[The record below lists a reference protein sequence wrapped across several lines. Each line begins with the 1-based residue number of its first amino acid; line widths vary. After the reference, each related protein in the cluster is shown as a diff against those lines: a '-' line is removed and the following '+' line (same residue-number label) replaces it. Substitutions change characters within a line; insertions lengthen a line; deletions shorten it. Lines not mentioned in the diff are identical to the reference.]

1 MKKLFYIIS
10 IFTFYLSFS
19 QNYFYRPIE
28 YDILL
33 SGNFGEIRSSG
44 FHTGIDIKTKG
55 KVGEIIRSIDD
66 GYISRI
72 QVSTVGYGKVIYIN
86 HSNGLKSVYGHLQDF
101 SKEIDEQIKYF
112 QYRAETFTINKFF
125 KENEIRIKAGQIIGY
140 SGNTGTSFGPHLHF
154 EIRTYNDVPLNP
166 LNYNYKVEDS
176 IRPEAR
182 KLFAYKE
189 KKGSLFK
196 KRLKM
201 KKINDSIYET
211 QLKSVD
217 TIFFGI
223 ETIDKQSFTYNV
235 NGTYKILLKENSS
248 DLIEFKFD
256 SLTFD
261 EKRLFLKHLDFK
273 ELVENNSKIILLNN
287 EINSNYK
294 FVRKNQSGKF
304 YVKNSDIKDITIM
317 LSDLNNNNTYVKIKM
332 IGDSIENFGG
342 SKRVEFNKIIR
353 ADLSYD
359 LTYNNAN
366 VKFKK
371 NTFYRDTTIDFDFK
385 NDTLYIINPYVPVN
399 KSFIIN
405 FPIDIDLKKGLYLA
419 RLDKNGNK
427 FFSSSQLKNN
437 FLISNTKALGK
448 YYINVDTIK
457 PTIKK
462 IGKNKIIHKN
472 QNLAYLIN
480 DDETGIKKY
489 KAYINDKWALFEY
502 EPKKN
507 YIQFRPDN
515 FINLKNENNLL
526 IEIEDMVGNVT
537 KYQETFYFKN

>member
-66 GYISRI
+66 GYVSRI

-448 YYINVDTIK
+448 YYIDVDTIK

-472 QNLAYLIN
+472 QSLGYLIN

>member
-1 MKKLFYIIS
+1 MKRLFYIIA

-371 NTFYRDTTIDFDFK
+371 NTFYRDATIDFDFK

-448 YYINVDTIK
+448 YYIDVDTIK

-472 QNLAYLIN
+472 QNLGYLIN

>member
-294 FVRKNQSGKF
+294 FVRKNQSGRF

-317 LSDLNNNNTYVKIKM
+317 LSDLNKNNTYVKIKM
-332 IGDSIENFGG
+332 IGDSIEKFGG

-366 VKFKK
+366 VKFRK

-472 QNLAYLIN
+472 QNLGYLIN

>member
-448 YYINVDTIK
+448 YYIDVDTIK

-515 FINLKNENNLL
+515 FIDLKNENNLL

>member
-448 YYINVDTIK
+448 YYIDVDTIK

>member
-294 FVRKNQSGKF
+294 FVRKNQSGRF

-317 LSDLNNNNTYVKIKM
+317 LSDLNKNNTYVKIKM
-332 IGDSIENFGG
+332 IGDSIEKFGG

-462 IGKNKIIHKN
+462 IGKNKIINKN
-472 QNLAYLIN
+472 QNLGYLIN

>member
-405 FPIDIDLKKGLYLA
+405 FPIDFDLKKGLYLA

-448 YYINVDTIK
+448 YYIDVDTIK

-472 QNLAYLIN
+472 QNLGYLIN

>member
-1 MKKLFYIIS
+1 MKKLFYIIC
-10 IFTFYLSFS
+10 IFTFYLGFT
-19 QNYFYRPIE
+19 QNHFYRPIE

-72 QVSTVGYGKVIYIN
+72 QVSTIGYGKVIYIN

-112 QYRAETFTINKFF
+112 QYKAETFTLNKFF
-125 KENEIRIKAGQIIGY
+125 KENELKIKAGQIIGY

-154 EIRTYNDVPLNP
+154 EIRTHNDIPLNP
-166 LNYNYKVEDS
+166 LNYNYKVADS
-176 IRPEAR
+176 LRPEVR

-196 KRLKM
+196 KRLKL
-201 KKINDSIYET
+201 KKINDSIYQT
-211 QLKSVD
+211 QLKSTD

-235 NGTYKILLKENSS
+235 NGTYKILLKEKNN

-261 EKRLFLKHLDFK
+261 EKRLFLKHLDFR
-273 ELVENNSKIILLNN
+273 ELIENNSKIILLNN
-287 EINSNYK
+287 EIDSDYK
-294 FVRKNQSGKF
+294 FVRRNQSGKF
-304 YVKNSDIKDITIM
+304 YVKNLETKDITIQ
-317 LSDLNNNNTYVKIKM
+317 LSDLDKNNTYVKIKM
-332 IGDSIENFGG
+332 IGDSIEKFGG
-342 SKRVEFNKIIR
+342 TKSVEFNKKIR

-366 VKFKK
+366 VKLNK

-385 NDTLYIINPYVPVN
+385 NDTLYLINPYIPVN
-399 KSFIIN
+399 KSFSIN
-405 FPIDIDLKKGLYLA
+405 FPINVNSKKGLYLA
-419 RLDKNGNK
+419 RSDKNGNT
-427 FFSSSQLKNN
+427 FFSSSKLKDN
-437 FLISNTKALGK
+437 FFIANTKSLGK
-448 YYINVDTIK
+448 YFLDYDTIK
-457 PTIKK
+457 PIIKK
-462 IGKNKIIHKN
+462 IRKNKTIDKN
-472 QNLAYLIN
+472 QKLGYLIN
-480 DDETGIKKY
+480 DKETGIKKY

-537 KYQETFYFKN
+537 IYREIFYFKN

>member
-1 MKKLFYIIS
+1 
-10 IFTFYLSFS
+10 
-19 QNYFYRPIE
+19 
-28 YDILL
+28 L

-294 FVRKNQSGKF
+294 FVRKNQSGRF

-317 LSDLNNNNTYVKIKM
+317 LSDLNKNNTYVKIKM
-332 IGDSIENFGG
+332 IGDSIEKFGG

-366 VKFKK
+366 VKFRK

-462 IGKNKIIHKN
+462 IGKNKIINKN
-472 QNLAYLIN
+472 QNLGYLIN

>member
-223 ETIDKQSFTYNV
+223 ETTDKQSFTYNV

-294 FVRKNQSGKF
+294 FVRKNQSGRF

-317 LSDLNNNNTYVKIKM
+317 LSDLNKNNTYVKIKM
-332 IGDSIENFGG
+332 IGDSIEKFGG

-462 IGKNKIIHKN
+462 IGKNKIINKN
-472 QNLAYLIN
+472 QNLGYLIN

>member
-294 FVRKNQSGKF
+294 FVRKNQSGRF

-317 LSDLNNNNTYVKIKM
+317 LSDLNKNNTYVKIKM
-332 IGDSIENFGG
+332 IGDSIEKFGG

-366 VKFKK
+366 VKFRK

-448 YYINVDTIK
+448 YYIDVDTIK

-472 QNLAYLIN
+472 QNLGYLIN

>member
-1 MKKLFYIIS
+1 M
-10 IFTFYLSFS
+10 
-19 QNYFYRPIE
+19 
-28 YDILL
+28 
-33 SGNFGEIRSSG
+33 
-44 FHTGIDIKTKG
+44 
-55 KVGEIIRSIDD
+55 
-66 GYISRI
+66 
-72 QVSTVGYGKVIYIN
+72 
-86 HSNGLKSVYGHLQDF
+86 
-101 SKEIDEQIKYF
+101 
-112 QYRAETFTINKFF
+112 
-125 KENEIRIKAGQIIGY
+125 
-140 SGNTGTSFGPHLHF
+140 
-154 EIRTYNDVPLNP
+154 
-166 LNYNYKVEDS
+166 
-176 IRPEAR
+176 
-182 KLFAYKE
+182 
-189 KKGSLFK
+189 FK

-448 YYINVDTIK
+448 YYIDVDTIK

-472 QNLAYLIN
+472 QNLGYLIN

>member
-66 GYISRI
+66 GYVSRI

-317 LSDLNNNNTYVKIKM
+317 LSDINNNNTYVKIKM

-371 NTFYRDTTIDFDFK
+371 NTFYRDATIDFDFK

-448 YYINVDTIK
+448 YYIDVDTIK

-472 QNLAYLIN
+472 QSLGYLIN

>member
-235 NGTYKILLKENSS
+235 NGTYKILLKEKGS

-371 NTFYRDTTIDFDFK
+371 NTFYRDATIDFDFK

-448 YYINVDTIK
+448 YYIDVDTIK

-472 QNLAYLIN
+472 QNLGYLIN

>member
-332 IGDSIENFGG
+332 IGDSIEKFGG

-448 YYINVDTIK
+448 YYIDVDTIK

>member
-448 YYINVDTIK
+448 YYIDVDTIK

-472 QNLAYLIN
+472 QNLGYLIN

-515 FINLKNENNLL
+515 FIDLKNENNLL

>member
-294 FVRKNQSGKF
+294 FVRKNQSGRF

-317 LSDLNNNNTYVKIKM
+317 LSDLNKNNTYVKIKM
-332 IGDSIENFGG
+332 IGDSIEKFGG

-366 VKFKK
+366 VKFRK

-462 IGKNKIIHKN
+462 IGKNKIINKN
-472 QNLAYLIN
+472 QNLGYLIN